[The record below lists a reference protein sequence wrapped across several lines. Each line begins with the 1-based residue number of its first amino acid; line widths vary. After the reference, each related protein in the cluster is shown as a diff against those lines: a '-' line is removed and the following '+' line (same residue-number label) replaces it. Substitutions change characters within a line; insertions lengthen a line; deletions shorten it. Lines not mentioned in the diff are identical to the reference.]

1 MPLHGE
7 LANLDRGVL
16 ELRLARNGV
25 DRGIDGGVDAA
36 GARKLRRPVH
46 GGEGLAL
53 AQRRRQMH
61 TQCRATPGAGH
72 LGDVTVL

>member
-1 MPLHGE
+1 MPLHGQA
-7 LANLDRGVL
+7 ANLDRRVL
-16 ELRLARNGV
+16 ELGLAGNRI
-25 DRGIDGGVDAA
+25 DRGIDRGIDAA

-46 GGEGLAL
+46 GREGLAL

-61 TQCRATPGAGH
+61 TQRRAAPGAGH